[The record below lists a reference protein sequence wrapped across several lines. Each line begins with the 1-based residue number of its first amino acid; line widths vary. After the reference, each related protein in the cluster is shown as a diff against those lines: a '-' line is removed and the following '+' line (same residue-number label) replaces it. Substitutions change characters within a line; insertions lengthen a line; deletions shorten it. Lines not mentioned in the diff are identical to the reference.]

1 MHPAYLLAAL
11 AALTNAGLAMSIEN
25 RNAMA
30 VPDVDIES
38 RDAMAF
44 PGMDIE
50 NRDAMTARQVDA
62 EDDEEA
68 NAETAVSAYIRT
80 SLPCSPIRV
89 QIPR

>member
-11 AALTNAGLAMSIEN
+11 AAFTNAGLAMSIEN

-44 PGMDIE
+44 PDMDIE
-50 NRDAMTARQVDA
+50 NRDATTAEQMAAEADA
-62 EDDEEA
+62 EEG
-68 NAETAVSAYIRT
+68 AETAVSTHIHT
-80 SLPCSPIRV
+80 SLPCSPLRV
-89 QIPR
+89 QIRR

>member
-1 MHPAYLLAAL
+1 MHLAYLLAAL
-11 AALTNAGLAMSIEN
+11 AAFTNTGIAMSIEN

-50 NRDAMTARQVDA
+50 NRDATTARQVGA
-62 EDDEEA
+62 EDNAEEG
-68 NAETAVSAYIRT
+68 AETAVSTHICI
-80 SLPCSPIRV
+80 SLPCSPLRV
-89 QIPR
+89 QIRR